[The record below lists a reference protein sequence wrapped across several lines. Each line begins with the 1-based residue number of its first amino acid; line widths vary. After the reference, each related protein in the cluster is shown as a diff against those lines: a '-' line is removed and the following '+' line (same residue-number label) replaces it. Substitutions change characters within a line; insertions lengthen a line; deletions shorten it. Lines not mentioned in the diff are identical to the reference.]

1 VKRKLALF
9 VSIVFQ
15 PLVIPSLVFALVLFA
30 VPEASSVHHSAKQSI
45 FYLVALSTL
54 AIPMVTII
62 GLRLAG
68 TLPSLHMADI
78 KQRAIPFTIT
88 SFYYLI
94 TVYFL
99 RQKTGLDPILWEVLA
114 LITVAIIGLTLITFF
129 WKMSA
134 HMTGLGGLLAAVVV
148 LGVKFPN
155 FQVLYPLLG
164 SLLLTGIVATCR
176 LYLDAHK
183 PVEIYVGL
191 IFGFLL
197 CYLGFNLI
205 WA

>member
-1 VKRKLALF
+1 MKRKLALF
-9 VSIVFQ
+9 ISIVFQ

-30 VPEASSVHHSAKQSI
+30 VPEASSVHHSHKQSI
-45 FYLVALSTL
+45 FYLIALSTL
-54 AIPMVTII
+54 AIPMVTFI

-99 RQKTGLDPILWEVLA
+99 RQKIGLDPILWEVLA
-114 LITVAIIGLTLITFF
+114 LITVAIIGLTLTTFF

-164 SLLLTGIVATCR
+164 SLLLTGIVATSR
-176 LYLDAHK
+176 LYLNAHK
-183 PVEIYVGL
+183 PIEIYVGL
-191 IFGFLL
+191 IFGFVL
-197 CYLGFNLI
+197 CYWGFNLI
-205 WA
+205 W